1 MMNAFTKAGEE
12 GTYIQIQYLFG
23 GRVERWGVKDDSQV
37 SGMDIWMAK
46 RYHHCPG
53 NLKVCAI
60 PLGIRNTCMGEDCFV
75 FPSALLLKL
84 QSWGDGGPRSPENLK
99 SRVTLAP

>member
-53 NLKVCAI
+53 KFEGSVYLLASGTLVWGKTALFF
-60 PLGIRNTCMGEDCFV
+60 PLLCC
-75 FPSALLLKL
+75 
-84 QSWGDGGPRSPENLK
+84 
-99 SRVTLAP
+99 